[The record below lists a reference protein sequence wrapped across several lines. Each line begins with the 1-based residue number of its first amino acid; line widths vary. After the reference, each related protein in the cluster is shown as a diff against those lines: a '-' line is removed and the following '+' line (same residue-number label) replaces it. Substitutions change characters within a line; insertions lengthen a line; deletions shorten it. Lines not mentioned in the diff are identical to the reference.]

1 MIKNNNNNYNDC
13 NKINNYIQE
22 SLLTNLNI
30 NGKKIITYINNF
42 LIYNTYLKKINKI
55 TKNQDYNY
63 HNNNIEI
70 ENQLIKNEE
79 NKYFDFE
86 RDELFIFNCNL
97 TKPINDNKNKD
108 IEKITADLA

>member
-1 MIKNNNNNYNDC
+1 MIKNNNNYNDC

-97 TKPINDNKNKD
+97 TKPITPTD
-108 IEKITADLA
+108 IKTKI